1 MWRHGERE
9 LSDSQSFH
17 STAYFPS
24 GIGLRLTLSLRE
36 DLVNHEAV
44 VAHGLEGA
52 LEAKVGGARLWPSIE
67 ALPVPL
73 RETRVPLLSSVEH
86 VGCIH
91 SLIADAP
98 REGLIR
104 MLFGEV

>member
-1 MWRHGERE
+1 M
-9 LSDSQSFH
+9 
-17 STAYFPS
+17 
-24 GIGLRLTLSLRE
+24 
-36 DLVNHEAV
+36 NHEAV
-44 VAHGLEGA
+44 VAHVLEGA

-86 VGCIH
+86 VGCIEH
-91 SLIADAP
+91 SLIADAD

-104 MLFGEV
+104 KLFGEV

>member
-1 MWRHGERE
+1 M
-9 LSDSQSFH
+9 
-17 STAYFPS
+17 
-24 GIGLRLTLSLRE
+24 
-36 DLVNHEAV
+36 NHEAV
-44 VAHGLEGA
+44 VAHVLEGA

-73 RETRVPLLSSVEH
+73 RVPRVPLLSSVEH
-86 VGCIH
+86 VGCID

-104 MLFGEV
+104 KLFGEVWTTRHVLLDARMSTYFFGGQRTWRRTK